1 MTSEKSDLV
10 FDSAVLNRLEEIKA
24 MEDFPLPKGAAMA
37 LIRLTQR
44 ESTSLAVLAHAL
56 KADPVFSV
64 RLIKV
69 ANGASGNEHRTVVS
83 LRDAVSVLG
92 VPAVRALAMGFS
104 LLSSHRSGKC
114 GNFDYPRFWS
124 HSLVRAVALQLLTG
138 ATQSIEAEEAFSVG
152 LLARVG
158 ELVLAELFPRQYEE
172 LLERRREKP
181 PRRLIDLEQPA
192 FGISH
197 NVLTA
202 SMMFDCGLPED
213 YIEAAQLFEDGEQQ
227 RLEDG
232 STQLVTRRLL
242 ELADHVADICVAP
255 RAEWRKSMPR
265 LFQLGVRLG
274 FDAAVLIAI
283 CDRAAH
289 EWREWG
295 PMLEVGTGPTP
306 RFEDLPAEPEA
317 PLKMADE
324 PATASSAGGG
334 QGISIL
340 VVGDQERVR
349 MQLCEVLTAA
359 GHSVF
364 EAANGG
370 QGLAMAIDLRPQI
383 MLVDLQA
390 GAMDG
395 IELTHRL
402 RQFAVGRCIYILLLT
417 GTHLLTGA
425 DDDEK
430 LVQAF
435 EAGVD
440 DFLTLPIKPRV
451 LAARL
456 RAGQRVVRL
465 QEELARDQEEILRI
479 SGELSV
485 TNQRLQE
492 VGMTD
497 VLTGCPNRR
506 YAMERIQQEWAMA
519 TRSQRPLA
527 CMAINIDNFK
537 QVNDRHG
544 HDAGDTVLKLVAG
557 ALKDEMRAQDVLA
570 RSGGDEFLV
579 ICPDTTLEAAM
590 ACAERIREVIETLP
604 IVSDAHNARSSV
616 SVGVAVRDAA
626 TADPNAL
633 IRLADHSVYLAK
645 RRRNAV
651 ATVQSIPP
659 VPALPV

>member
-1 MTSEKSDLV
+1 
-10 FDSAVLNRLEEIKA
+10 
-24 MEDFPLPKGAAMA
+24 
-37 LIRLTQR
+37 
-44 ESTSLAVLAHAL
+44 
-56 KADPVFSV
+56 
-64 RLIKV
+64 
-69 ANGASGNEHRTVVS
+69 
-83 LRDAVSVLG
+83 
-92 VPAVRALAMGFS
+92 
-104 LLSSHRSGKC
+104 
-114 GNFDYPRFWS
+114 
-124 HSLVRAVALQLLTG
+124 
-138 ATQSIEAEEAFSVG
+138 
-152 LLARVG
+152 
-158 ELVLAELFPRQYEE
+158 
-172 LLERRREKP
+172 
-181 PRRLIDLEQPA
+181 
-192 FGISH
+192 
-197 NVLTA
+197 
-202 SMMFDCGLPED
+202 
-213 YIEAAQLFEDGEQQ
+213 
-227 RLEDG
+227 
-232 STQLVTRRLL
+232 
-242 ELADHVADICVAP
+242 
-255 RAEWRKSMPR
+255 
-265 LFQLGVRLG
+265 
-274 FDAAVLIAI
+274 
-283 CDRAAH
+283 
-289 EWREWG
+289 
-295 PMLEVGTGPTP
+295 MLEVETGPAP
-306 RFEDLPAEPEA
+306 RFEDVPAEPEA
-317 PLKMADE
+317 PRKMADE
-324 PATASSAGGG
+324 AAAASSADGG

-364 EAANGG
+364 EAATGG
-370 QGLAMAIDLRPQI
+370 QGLAMAVELRPQI

-390 GAMDG
+390 GEMDG
-395 IELTHRL
+395 IELTRRL

-417 GTHLLTGA
+417 GTHLLAGT

-430 LVQAF
+430 LVEAF

-506 YAMERIQQEWAMA
+506 YAMDRIQQEWAMA

-544 HDAGDTVLKLVAG
+544 HEAGDTVLKLVAG

-590 ACAERIREVIETLP
+590 ACAERIRAVIETLP
-604 IVSDAHNARSSV
+604 IVSDAHNVRGSV

-633 IRLADHSVYLAK
+633 IRLADHSVYIAK

-651 ATVQSIPP
+651 ATVQSTPP